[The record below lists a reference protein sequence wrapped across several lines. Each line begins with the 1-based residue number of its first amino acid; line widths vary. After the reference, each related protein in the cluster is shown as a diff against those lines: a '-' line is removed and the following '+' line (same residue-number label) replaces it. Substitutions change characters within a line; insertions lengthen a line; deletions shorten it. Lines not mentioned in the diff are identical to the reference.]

1 VTSIIVINS
10 KDQFN
15 YYLFIYLKLK
25 VMSSKVVVLADAT
38 TKSVINLSNNPE
50 FGFIRVE
57 QSVNQYDDN
66 GFLRRKK
73 LSAIISGPISDL
85 QDAGYY
91 EGQLLDGKII
101 VQEAME
107 PFNGK
112 NPERDLKVAGSTGIV
127 CRVEGAPV
135 YRRTLYTEKQNLT
148 DSFIAHT
155 NVEEIKAA
163 YETTKSSAIKPNEE
177 FGI

>member
-38 TKSVINLSNNPE
+38 TGSVINVSNNPE
-50 FGFIRVE
+50 FGYIRVE
-57 QSVNQYDDN
+57 QTVNQYDDN

-73 LSAIISGPISDL
+73 LSAIISAEMEDL
-85 QDAGYY
+85 QAAGYY
-91 EGQLLDGKII
+91 AGQLLDGKII
-101 VQEAME
+101 VQESLE
-107 PFNGK
+107 PFNDK

-127 CRVEGAPV
+127 CRVDGAPV

-148 DSFIAHT
+148 DSPIAHT
-155 NVEEIKAA
+155 NVDEIKAA